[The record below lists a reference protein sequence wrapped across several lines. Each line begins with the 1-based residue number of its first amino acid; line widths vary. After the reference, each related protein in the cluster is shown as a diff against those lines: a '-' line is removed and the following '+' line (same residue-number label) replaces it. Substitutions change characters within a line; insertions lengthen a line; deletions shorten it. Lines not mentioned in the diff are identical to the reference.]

1 MFRDALFP
9 FHPIVLLHGWI
20 AEVKVGRFSTIS
32 LLGFYVGGLGRG
44 VASSRPFL
52 SMDNG
57 RGDHVLVAIGF
68 FSFLP
73 RLLSSYDW
81 HRSDSTSLRLVGE
94 GATGFLPLRMNGP
107 SYLLRF
113 EPWPRLHLRFG
124 VSSFCFGGTRH
135 SVLLFGG
142 GKGLDRVRVSLSHRT
157 HTRCICSE
165 WGVEPRSKGGKEPHL
180 PPSLRGW
187 PLPVRRGCVCLVGC
201 GDGGAQGGED
211 AHAPLFTRW
220 ATSRPTFGSNRVCR
234 RHHGAH
240 RQPDLRTALLQERD
254 AHPHGG
260 TRRSW

>member
-1 MFRDALFP
+1 MASIGFDLPTVGWGRRHGLSFSSDDWS
-9 FHPIVLLHGWI
+9 IVPP
-20 AEVKVGRFSTIS
+20 S
-32 LLGFYVGGLGRG
+32 LRTLATSSPPSCLG
-44 VASSRPFL
+44 SRPHA
-52 SMDNG
+52 S
-57 RGDHVLVAIGF
+57 VALDTRS
-68 FSFLP
+68 FSLGG
-73 RLLSSYDW
+73 
-81 HRSDSTSLRLVGE
+81 GE
-94 GATGFLPLRMNGP
+94 G
-107 SYLLRF
+107 
-113 EPWPRLHLRFG
+113 
-124 VSSFCFGGTRH
+124 
-135 SVLLFGG
+135 
-142 GKGLDRVRVSLSHRT
+142 LDGVRVSLSRRT

-240 RQPDLRTALLQERD
+240 RQPDLRTALLQEGD